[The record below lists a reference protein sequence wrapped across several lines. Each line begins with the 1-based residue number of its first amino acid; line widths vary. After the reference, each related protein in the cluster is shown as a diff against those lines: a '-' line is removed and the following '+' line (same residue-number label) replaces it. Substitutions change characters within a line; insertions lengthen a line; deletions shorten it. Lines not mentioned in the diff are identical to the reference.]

1 MEKSKRKCD
10 GDRLRDAVLGESC
23 IEPGLVVVICCNVTL
38 SEGGGVSWKASWL
51 RFGPQLPDALSPPRL
66 GPASYKIL

>member
-38 SEGGGVSWKASWL
+38 SGAGRGGGFMEGVLA
-51 RFGPQLPDALSPPRL
+51 
-66 GPASYKIL
+66 